1 MAELDAQKIIAT
13 IANSEKKTPVK
24 AYIKGDLKDLEFP
37 SMIDAYVGDQAGVIF
52 GDWADVQKFLN
63 STPAIT
69 KTQIETSGRNTGVP
83 LADEK
88 KYNARIEP
96 GAIIRD
102 QVEIGDQ
109 AVIMMGAV
117 INIGAE
123 IGAGTMIDMGAILG
137 GRALVGNHCHIG
149 AGTVLAGVVEPA
161 SAKPVTIED
170 DVLIG
175 ANAVILEGVTVGKG
189 AVVGAG
195 SVVTNDVAANSVVA
209 GVPAKKIKN
218 VTDVQDS
225 KVDLVDDLR
234 KL

>member
-1 MAELDAQKIIAT
+1 MAKLDAQEIIAT
-13 IANSEKKTPVK
+13 IANSKKKTPVK
-24 AYIKGDLKDLEFP
+24 AYIKGNLTDLDFP
-37 SMIDAYVGDQAGVIF
+37 SDIDAYVGDKAGVIF
-52 GDWADVQKFLN
+52 GDWNDVKRFLDGK
-63 STPAIT
+63 SVIT
-69 KTQIETSGRNTGVP
+69 NTRIETIGRNTGVP

-137 GRALVGNHCHIG
+137 GRALVGKNCHIG

-170 DVLIG
+170 GVLIG

-195 SVVTNDVAANSVVA
+195 SVVTKDVAAGSVVT
-209 GVPAKKIKN
+209 GVPAKKIK
-218 VTDVQDS
+218 DVGDIQNS